1 MVPVTVMACGCSS
14 TGVPIPESITVD
26 QDNPK
31 RIRFVV
37 HGDPGLN
44 RYPDIYNLPLPMHEK
59 IREGMRRYAS
69 DELRARNW
77 CPNGFTGPELVLAK
91 ESARSTRRFWVDCL

>member
-1 MVPVTVMACGCSS
+1 
-14 TGVPIPESITVD
+14 
-26 QDNPK
+26 
-31 RIRFVV
+31 
-37 HGDPGLN
+37 
-44 RYPDIYNLPLPMHEK
+44 
-59 IREGMRRYAS
+59 MRRYAS